1 MSEREL
7 VYVMCVR
14 NPANLKNHEK
24 WRCVVDKASG
34 TDETARGRAADVLA
48 HYIGFIVRAD
58 CLLVRLEDVTKD
70 RVVISYDNAR
80 DSFPLGSYFS
90 LHVPQ

>member
-14 NPANLKNHEK
+14 NPANLKKHET
-24 WRCVVDKASG
+24 WRCVVDKASDV
-34 TDETARGRAADVLA
+34 DEAARGRAADILT
-48 HYIGFIVRAD
+48 HYVGYIVRAD
-58 CLLVRLEDVTKD
+58 CLLVRLEEVTKD
-70 RVVISYDNAR
+70 RVVISYDNAL